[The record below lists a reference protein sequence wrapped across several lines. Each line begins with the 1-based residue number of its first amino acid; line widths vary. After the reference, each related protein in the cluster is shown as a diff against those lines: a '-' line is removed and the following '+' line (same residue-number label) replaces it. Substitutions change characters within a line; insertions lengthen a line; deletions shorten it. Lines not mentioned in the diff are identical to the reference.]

1 MSVQERFES
10 LVSQVATDTRR
21 TAINLT
27 AQTAIT
33 EQARTEQL
41 SVSGVN
47 LDEEAANMI
56 RYQQDYQAEAQ
67 MIGVADALFQTVL
80 SMTRN

>member
-10 LVSQVATDTRR
+10 LVSRVATDTRR
-21 TAINLT
+21 SSISLT

-33 EQARTEQL
+33 EQARIEQL

-56 RYQQDYQAEAQ
+56 KYQQAYQAVAQ
-67 MIGVADALFQTVL
+67 MIGVADVLFRTVL